1 MGSAQCGRALSLAR
15 VVLSRS
21 ALGAEGLNTLHC
33 IHTASAPYEAFLKRV
48 LQEMGD
54 LNASSKNFFSKDAL
68 AERSKGTL
76 LILHLQPQL
85 AVSFVLSAGN
95 VFSL

>member
-1 MGSAQCGRALSLAR
+1 MLSD
-15 VVLSRS
+15 SP
-21 ALGAEGLNTLHC
+21 LGAEGSNTLHC
-33 IHTASAPYEAFLKRV
+33 IHTADPLFEAFLKSV
-48 LQEMGD
+48 LQKMGD
-54 LNASSKNFFSKDAL
+54 LNASSKKFFSKDAL

-95 VFSL
+95 VSSL